1 MASQLTLIITLRST
15 TQEYNG
21 TMPDRA
27 RALRSRDRHGRGI
40 RHSLSGSLYKTGSA
54 TGDQFANI
62 IATTCDYLRETWPKE
77 LSELNWRIMD
87 APVLGA
93 NSTRVKRWSARQET
107 MTVVIY
113 RLPILRLDNLNGS
126 HPVEDRVR
134 IEHYVFE
141 AAAEL
146 IGKEPWELIFGNDS
160 ED

>member
-1 MASQLTLIITLRST
+1 
-15 TQEYNG
+15 
-21 TMPDRA
+21 
-27 RALRSRDRHGRGI
+27 
-40 RHSLSGSLYKTGSA
+40 
-54 TGDQFANI
+54 
-62 IATTCDYLRETWPKE
+62 
-77 LSELNWRIMD
+77 MD

-93 NSTRVKRWSARQET
+93 NSTRVKRWSSRQET
-107 MTVVIY
+107 MTIVIY
-113 RLPILRLDNLNGS
+113 RLPILRLDNLNGL